1 MRLRDWRRVLIR
13 VSLLLWWGESRE
25 GNYYII
31 GWTSVVVAGALHIY
45 SNVRQRCFLI
55 GIAGYAER
63 VCFVG
68 GHPEASELRRTKYNR
83 ETFGRLPGRWESTTA
98 AIQQH
103 SASNNNGGFIL
114 SLNVNSFLSF
124 FFYWNKMSQWHWDD
138 VGERH
143 VIQSKFHQTVIPF
156 DPLATCCYCMKK
168 KKKLKKKKKN
178 EWRWMTSCCGER
190 PGETEGLAPKELL
203 LYPIY
208 SYHSSISPRKTS
220 GTRKKE
226 NA

>member
-1 MRLRDWRRVLIR
+1 MSMAAPSARAVNSETPLFERPGIRQNVADWKCKVLSIAKREASPIKKRKKYMSNNDSERIFQIR
-13 VSLLLWWGESRE
+13 FPSTSLPSL
-25 GNYYII
+25 YYII

-55 GIAGYAER
+55 DISGYAER

-68 GHPEASELRRTKYNR
+68 GHTETSELRRTKYNR

-114 SLNVNSFLSF
+114 SLNLNSFLSF
-124 FFYWNKMSQWHWDD
+124 FFYWNKMSQWHWGDL
-138 VGERH
+138 GERH

-156 DPLATCCYCMKK
+156 DPLATCCYCMNREKGK
-168 KKKLKKKKKN
+168 
-178 EWRWMTSCCGER
+178 ER
-190 PGETEGLAPKELL
+190 VTLGD
-203 LYPIY
+203 
-208 SYHSSISPRKTS
+208 
-220 GTRKKE
+220 
-226 NA
+226 